1 MRKGVCTGSYGEGV
15 RKIDRRREEKMETDG
30 NKRRPPKQT
39 EVKNFSS
46 SSRKGFTSLGE
57 AP

>member
-1 MRKGVCTGSYGEGV
+1 MCTGGYGEGV
-15 RKIDRRREEKMETDG
+15 RKIDRRGKEKMETDG

-39 EVKNFSS
+39 EVKKFSS